1 MEEKNNTQVTE
12 SEAMNGA
19 QQAEQAEN
27 VKESNEKLFSQEE
40 LDSIIE
46 KRLSKERKKYEAK
59 LKEEVNQAERM
70 AQMSEAEK
78 QQALFEKRVKEF
90 EEREAAFNAA
100 QEALNKE
107 KMLTEVNKQLV
118 ARNLPIDFAEKL
130 ISDDAE
136 TTMAN
141 ISKFE
146 IQWQAAINNAV
157 DSRLKGTTPTSPLRK
172 NEPSKKDVSKMSFS
186 EFAKHKKNNN

>member
-19 QQAEQAEN
+19 QQTEQTEN
-27 VKESNEKLFSQEE
+27 VKESKEKLFSQEE

-157 DSRLKGTTPTSPLRK
+157 DSRIKGSTPTTPLVK
-172 NEPSKKDVSKMSFS
+172 NKPKDVSKMSFS
-186 EFAKHKKNNN
+186 EFAEYKKNNK

>member
-46 KRLSKERKKYEAK
+46 KRLIKERKKYEAK

-172 NEPSKKDVSKMSFS
+172 NEPNKDVSKMSFS
-186 EFAKHKKNNN
+186 EFAQYKNNKQ

>member
-1 MEEKNNTQVTE
+1 MEIENNNTQVTE

-27 VKESNEKLFSQEE
+27 VKESNEKLFSQQE

-46 KRLSKERKKYEAK
+46 KRLAKERKKFEAK
-59 LKEEVNQAERM
+59 LREEISEAEKM

-78 QQALFEKRVKEF
+78 QQALFEKRVKDF

-107 KMLTEVNKQLV
+107 KMLNEVNKQLV
-118 ARNLPIDFAEKL
+118 ARNLPTDFADKL
-130 ISDDAE
+130 ISNDAE

-141 ISKFE
+141 ITNFE
-146 IQWQAAINNAV
+146 MQWQAAINNAV
-157 DSRLKGTTPTSPLRK
+157 DSKIKGSTPTTPLHK
-172 NEPSKKDVSKMSFS
+172 NEPKDVSKMSFS
-186 EFAKHKKNNN
+186 EFAQYKKNN

>member
-172 NEPSKKDVSKMSFS
+172 NEPNKDVSKMSFS
-186 EFAKHKKNNN
+186 EFAQYKNNK

>member
-1 MEEKNNTQVTE
+1 MDEKNNVQVTE

-172 NEPSKKDVSKMSFS
+172 NEPKDVSKMSFS
-186 EFAKHKKNNN
+186 EFAQYKNNK